1 MRTPNYKKILQN
13 ATQNHPKK
21 VKNAI
26 MLFTFTLSVLLLLQY
41 GHSFLPPT
49 QSVASHHHPAQS
61 LISTSFTS
69 RRPIKLKMTAAAD
82 TIRSELLSIIGKN
95 PEGHKDE
102 AVRTAFAS
110 KLEEYSTT
118 EGADPNDVIFAIG
131 KSVFGVDLP
140 DAKKAKTNGSSKPA
154 EELPIVDFEYMKEFM
169 KEVFLSYGVTP
180 ERAEI
185 CSDVLIEADK
195 RGIDSHGLGRLKPIY
210 CDRMDDGILWPEK
223 PIDIITES
231 ETTALV
237 DGNLGLGLYIGP
249 HCMQMAIDKAKKY
262 GVGFVACRNSTHYGI
277 AGYYA
282 TMATDQG
289 CIGFTGTNARPSIA
303 PTFGV
308 EPMMVSFPLFTFF
321 PTPLVKKSSHV
332 SAFHN
337 KQGTNPLVFGLPS
350 SDDFPFV
357 IDCATSVNQRGKIEK
372 YAREGVDTPAGAVI
386 DDQGIERTD
395 TEGILR
401 DMVLGK
407 CALTPVGGAGDKMGG
422 YKGFGWAATVE
433 LLCTALQS
441 GPWGEDICGV
451 DRATG
456 KPKPM
461 PLGHFFLAIDIEK
474 ICPLDTFKKN
484 TGEFLKAVRES
495 KKAPTGPGRIWT
507 AGEPENDARI
517 ARTAQG
523 GMKVV
528 VPLQKN
534 MIDLRNTRPGLKEKY
549 PKLPFE

>member
-1 MRTPNYKKILQN
+1 M
-13 ATQNHPKK
+13 A
-21 VKNAI
+21 
-26 MLFTFTLSVLLLLQY
+26 
-41 GHSFLPPT
+41 
-49 QSVASHHHPAQS
+49 
-61 LISTSFTS
+61 
-69 RRPIKLKMTAAAD
+69 AAAD
-82 TIRSELLSIIGKN
+82 SAGITIRSELLDIIGKN
-95 PEGHKDE
+95 PGGHKDS
-102 AVRTAFAS
+102 AVRDAFAS
-110 KLEEYSTT
+110 KLEEYANV
-118 EGADPNDVIFAIG
+118 EGADPNDVVFAIG
-131 KSVFGVDLP
+131 KSVFGVNLP
-140 DAKKAKTNGSSKPA
+140 DAKKAKTSNGSSS
-154 EELPIVDFEYMKEFM
+154 EELPIVDFDYMKEFM

-210 CDRMDDGILWPEK
+210 CDRMDNGILWPEK

-231 ETTALV
+231 DTTALV

-249 HCMQMAIDKAKKY
+249 HCMQMAIDKAKKH

-308 EPMMVSFPLFTFF
+308 EPMM
-321 PTPLVKKSSHV
+321 
-332 SAFHN
+332 
-337 KQGTNPLVFGLPS
+337 GTNPLVFGLPS
-350 SDDFPFV
+350 TDEFPFV

-484 TGEFLKAVRES
+484 TGEFLKALRES

-507 AGEPENDARI
+507 AGEPENDARV

-534 MIDLRNTRPGLKEKY
+534 MIDLRNNRPGLKEKY